1 MVPSTQKPEEDILAM
16 KQIDQIFDEDMFA
29 DANALDG
36 VDANATKSLSDLVR
50 NLQEKTEQI
59 AASEEYLKGLKAE
72 KQRMATE
79 QIPMLM
85 DQMGIERLDVDGAT
99 VQLKP
104 FVSAS
109 IPADRRQE
117 AYAWLREHGLD
128 DIIKNDVTVSF
139 GRGEDNLAG
148 DVMYD
153 LEQKGYHPEKK
164 THIHSMTL
172 KAFVKERVEKGLPI
186 DLDMFGAY
194 VARTADVKRKK

>member
-1 MVPSTQKPEEDILAM
+1 MVASTQKPEEDILAM

-29 DANALDG
+29 DATALDG

-50 NLQEKTEQI
+50 DLQEKTEQI

>member
-1 MVPSTQKPEEDILAM
+1 M

-29 DANALDG
+29 DATALDG

-50 NLQEKTEQI
+50 DLQEKTEQI
-59 AASEEYLKGLKAE
+59 AASEEYLNGLKAE

-128 DIIKNDVTVSF
+128 DIIKIDVTVSF

-164 THIHSMTL
+164 THIHSMPL

>member
-1 MVPSTQKPEEDILAM
+1 M

-29 DANALDG
+29 DATALDG

-50 NLQEKTEQI
+50 DLQEKTEQI

-172 KAFVKERVEKGLPI
+172 KRLLKNVL
-186 DLDMFGAY
+186 
-194 VARTADVKRKK
+194 RKVCL